1 MFIVALLGTDMA
13 HRVPV
18 LYVNVLLAM
27 PKVPGTQHVLH
38 RHLWGNANP
47 GSGLTLFSAFSLVS

>member
-18 LYVNVLLAM
+18 LCVNVLLAI
-27 PKVPGTQHVLH
+27 PKLAHSVCSIDIYRGMQIQ
-38 RHLWGNANP
+38 AQ
-47 GSGLTLFSAFSLVS
+47 GSLCSLSSL